1 MVIGP
6 PTAAPVT
13 RPVAETVAIVGSL
26 EAQATGRS
34 VRGFPAASRVIAE
47 SCTVVPRT
55 TAAVAGVTL
64 TDATGGGVV
73 TAPCSIL
80 NLIGMVRPACVV
92 YTSLSAGTVPDRS
105 IRSTSAQPSV

>member
-1 MVIGP
+1 MMIGP

-26 EAQATGRS
+26 EVQDTVRS
-34 VRGFPAASRVIAE
+34 VRRFPAASSVAAE
-47 SCTVVPRT
+47 SCTVVPSST
-55 TAAVAGVTL
+55 TDVAGVTL

-80 NLIGMVRPACVV
+80 NLMAVLGNSIGHPPEVRSQ
-92 YTSLSAGTVPDRS
+92 T
-105 IRSTSAQPSV
+105 